1 MKQLAYL
8 LLLLCT
14 VAQFTFAQNPMPSL
28 RKQGDV
34 TQFIVDGKPF
44 IMLGG
49 ELGNSSASTIQN
61 MQPIWPKL
69 KAMHL
74 NTVLIPVYWELLEPQ
89 EGKFD
94 FSLIRDLITEARKN
108 ELKIVFLWFG
118 SWKNS
123 MSSHA
128 PRLGQ
133 AQPGKVSPCKR
144 QYWPQSGN
152 PEFL

>member
-1 MKQLAYL
+1 MKHLAYL

-14 VAQFTFAQNPMPSL
+14 VAQFTFAQNPIPSL

-34 TQFIVDGKPF
+34 TQFIVEGKPF

-74 NTVLIPVYWELLEPQ
+74 NTATDEIEYKL
-89 EGKFD
+89 
-94 FSLIRDLITEARKN
+94 
-108 ELKIVFLWFG
+108 FG
-118 SWKNS
+118 
-123 MSSHA
+123 A
-128 PRLGQ
+128 
-133 AQPGKVSPCKR
+133 
-144 QYWPQSGN
+144 Y
-152 PEFL
+152 

>member
-1 MKQLAYL
+1 MPKLFPYLSPQYQRKQTMKHLFYL
-8 LLLLCT
+8 FLLLCS
-14 VAQFTFAQNPMPSL
+14 VAQFTFAQNPIPAL

-89 EGKFD
+89 EGKF
-94 FSLIRDLITEARKN
+94 EP
-108 ELKIVFLWFG
+108 
-118 SWKNS
+118 
-123 MSSHA
+123 H
-128 PRLGQ
+128 PR
-133 AQPGKVSPCKR
+133 PD
-144 QYWPQSGN
+144 
-152 PEFL
+152 